1 MPQFQSSL
9 TLTQPPSEVFA
20 FFLRPANLLALAPPE
35 LHLQLVEGPE
45 LLQPG
50 ARLTWKTRRWGISQR
65 IITEITTLEPAKLL
79 VEEQREG
86 PLRKFIRT
94 LRFEEAPEG
103 TRLTETIDF
112 EPPGGLIGLVVTAGM
127 IQGDLEAAAAHR
139 DRKLREL
146 LGRDEKG

>member
-1 MPQFQSSL
+1 MPHVETSILL
-9 TLTQPPSEVFA
+9 TRPPPEVFA
-20 FFLRPANLLALAPPE
+20 FFLRPANLLALAPPD

-45 LLQPG
+45 LIQSG
-50 ARLTWKTRRWGISQR
+50 ARLTWKARRWGISQR
-65 IITEITTLEPAKLL
+65 IVTEITTLEPEKLL
-79 VEEQREG
+79 IEEQREG

-103 TRLTETIDF
+103 TRLTEMINF

-127 IQGDLEAAAAHR
+127 IQGDLETAAAHR

-146 LGRDEKG
+146 LGRG